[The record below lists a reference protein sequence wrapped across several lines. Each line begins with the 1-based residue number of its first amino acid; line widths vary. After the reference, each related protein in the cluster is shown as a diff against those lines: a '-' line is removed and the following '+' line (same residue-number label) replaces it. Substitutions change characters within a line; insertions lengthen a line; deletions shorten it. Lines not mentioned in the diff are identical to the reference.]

1 MPGQAGLFWQII
13 FNRMKF
19 KGIIFDLDGTLVNSL
34 EDISDAMNTVLT
46 DLNYPTHTYDTY
58 QYFIGSGL
66 RNLVS
71 KALPA
76 YNNTDE
82 QIETCF
88 ENMITEYREICT
100 FKTKPYNGIVELL
113 DHLATQD
120 FKLAVFSN
128 KADELTKKIAAE
140 IFPDYFDAAIGL
152 STESLKKPNP
162 FEAIQISKN
171 WNLKPEEIIFIGDS
185 DIDMLTANNANMF
198 PVGVS
203 WGYRTEKELI
213 ESGAKVVLNSPL
225 DLMQIV

>member
-1 MPGQAGLFWQII
+1 MPGQAGLFWLII

-46 DLNYPTHTYDTY
+46 SLNYPTHTYDTY

-76 YNNTDE
+76 SNNSEE

-88 ENMITEYREICT
+88 DCMINEYRKICT
-100 FKTKPYNGIVELL
+100 LKTKPYEGILELL
-113 DHLATQD
+113 DNLTSKD
-120 FKLAVFSN
+120 IKLAVFSN
-128 KADELTKKIAAE
+128 KADELTKKIATE
-140 IFPDYFDAAIGL
+140 IFPDYFQAAIGL
-152 STESLKKPNP
+152 STEALKKPNP
-162 FEAIQISKN
+162 FEAIEISKS

-185 DIDMLTANNANMF
+185 DIDMQTAKNANMF

-203 WGYRTEKELI
+203 WGYRSEDELI
-213 ESGAKVVLNSPL
+213 ASGAKVVINAPL
-225 DLMQIV
+225 DLIEIL